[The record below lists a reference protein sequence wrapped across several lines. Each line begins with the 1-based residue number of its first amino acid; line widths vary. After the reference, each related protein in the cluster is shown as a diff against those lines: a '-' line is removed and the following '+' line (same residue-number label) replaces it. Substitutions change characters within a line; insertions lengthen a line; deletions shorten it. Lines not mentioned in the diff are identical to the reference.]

1 MKRIHN
7 CLLNFHHKGRF
18 LKVKNSIMCN
28 QLKKENI
35 FRGTEK
41 YKEWKCILL
50 KESDFVLNLIISKWG
65 GKGQT
70 NKNINNL

>member
-50 KESDFVLNLIISKWG
+50 KEKKVILS
-65 GKGQT
+65 
-70 NKNINNL
+70 